1 MEETTNFLFS
11 CIAFLLSFSFFA
23 QSEYKHKHLIENCFC
38 TLHISSLSKHLPTA
52 VLFWSWHGS
61 LYFLRIA
68 WLTKGWDFWVSNK
81 MFARFLLLLLILL
94 SLLVSNLEDIKALR
108 DFCQRHTVSCTNM
121 FSKQAKIIFFTTFV
135 MSIKCASYLFDSLWI
150 CNLNM
155 EKLWISNG
163 NHIVPQQRWNT
174 RLNINENIQ
183 QYF

>member
-81 MFARFLLLLLILL
+81 MFARFLLILL

-121 FSKQAKIIFFTTFV
+121 FSKQAKIIFF
-135 MSIKCASYLFDSLWI
+135 YYI
-150 CNLNM
+150 CSVNKVCFIFIWQFMNM
-155 EKLWISNG
+155 
-163 NHIVPQQRWNT
+163 
-174 RLNINENIQ
+174 
-183 QYF
+183 